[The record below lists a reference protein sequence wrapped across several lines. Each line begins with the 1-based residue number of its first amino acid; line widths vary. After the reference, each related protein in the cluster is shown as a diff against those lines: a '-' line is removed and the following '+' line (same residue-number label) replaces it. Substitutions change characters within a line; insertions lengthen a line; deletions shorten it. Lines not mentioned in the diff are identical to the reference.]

1 MRSFDYKKAYDV
13 FGQNFC
19 FCNFNSMPAVEDV
32 TGAYPGE
39 GRDAARYDW
48 LGDSWP
54 GWGEVWLS
62 WPSWVAPVWVEGK
75 GEETWDGGKGEV

>member
-1 MRSFDYKKAYDV
+1 
-13 FGQNFC
+13 
-19 FCNFNSMPAVEDV
+19 MPALEDV

-62 WPSWVAPVWVEGK
+62 WPGWVAPVWVGGK
-75 GEETWDGGKGEV
+75 GEETWD

>member
-1 MRSFDYKKAYDV
+1 VVELLQLGDRGPPVLLGLLEAPPP
-13 FGQNFC
+13 
-19 FCNFNSMPAVEDV
+19 PAVEDV

-54 GWGEVWLS
+54 GWREVWLS
-62 WPSWVAPVWVEGK
+62 WPGWVAPVWVEGK